1 MYLREVINFANPY
14 SIVLTSSPLL
24 YCFLIISPFFLN
36 SLAFM
41 TSNFKS
47 AFWNGGKVKEAEW
60 SLFPTNMEYETKEA
74 FVSRRVSEC
83 QIVLLK
89 CKCELSCTNAN
100 FNFKNCYGI
109 RKFFSDYKL
118 VCYHAK
124 SLLLCLTLFEPVD
137 CSPPGSSVH
146 GILQARILE

>member
-24 YCFLIISPFFLN
+24 YCFLIISPSFLN

-60 SLFPTNMEYETKEA
+60 SLFPTNKGYETKEA

-89 CKCELSCTNAN
+89 CKLSCSNVN
-100 FNFKNCYGI
+100 VN
-109 RKFFSDYKL
+109 R
-118 VCYHAK
+118 
-124 SLLLCLTLFEPVD
+124 PVQMQI
-137 CSPPGSSVH
+137 SISKIAMV
-146 GILQARILE
+146 

>member
-24 YCFLIISPFFLN
+24 YCFLIISPSFLN

-47 AFWNGGKVKEAEW
+47 AFWNGGKEAEW
-60 SLFPTNMEYETKEA
+60 SLFPTNKGYETKEA
-74 FVSRRVSEC
+74 FVSKRVSEC

-89 CKCELSCTNAN
+89 CKLSCSNVN
-100 FNFKNCYGI
+100 VN
-109 RKFFSDYKL
+109 R
-118 VCYHAK
+118 
-124 SLLLCLTLFEPVD
+124 PVQMQI
-137 CSPPGSSVH
+137 SISKIAMV
-146 GILQARILE
+146 